1 MYDVTHRVN
10 RAVESILE
18 NEALTADLDD
28 SAAKVL
34 LDWGIACARQIAQ
47 STAALDDSRA
57 EEPLS
62 SRLRA
67 VRRLMRRVNRW
78 AAGRPQ
84 MDAEDSAGLLADI
97 VEQAAI
103 IYGQGFTPPSP
114 DRRDV
119 FLQQGTGEPTP
130 QFIENLRATIESSN
144 RDATVD
150 AGGTNG

>member
-1 MYDVTHRVN
+1 MYDVTQRVN
-10 RAVESILE
+10 RAIESILE

-67 VRRLMRRVNRW
+67 VRRLMRRVNQW
-78 AAGRPQ
+78 ASTRPQ
-84 MDAEDSAGLLADI
+84 MDAEGSAGLLADI

-103 IYGQGFTPPSP
+103 VYGQDFTPPSP

-119 FLQQGTGEPTP
+119 FLKQGTGESTP
-130 QFIENLRATIESSN
+130 QFIEKLRAVIESSN